1 MSKRFRRCFAS
12 SIALFCSWAAAR
24 LACAEMQDP
33 QAELVVGIHNY
44 AGVPHATLIHGQEQ
58 ATEVFGRMG
67 IKLRWVDCPPSNEE
81 TEKFRACGQVMGSG
95 GVFLKILPERM
106 ATRLG
111 LPDRNFGVA
120 VPPRAAFVFYQRI
133 QDLAKG
139 RGLLESAI
147 LGSVM
152 AHELGHLLLGKGSHS
167 ADGIMNEVMLL
178 EALRG
183 AEKGVFPLFTAEQ
196 AQCMR
201 ARLLDRTKA
210 PQQRGPLP

>member
-1 MSKRFRRCFAS
+1 MP
-12 SIALFCSWAAAR
+12 
-24 LACAEMQDP
+24 EP
-33 QAELVVGIHNY
+33 QAELTVGIHNY
-44 AGVPHATLIHGQEQ
+44 AGVPHATLTHGQEQ

-111 LPDRNFGVA
+111 LPNRKFGVA
-120 VPPRAAFVFYQRI
+120 VPPHVAFVFYERI
-133 QDLAKG
+133 QNLAKG

-152 AHELGHLLLGKGSHS
+152 THELGHLLLGNGSHS
-167 ADGIMNEVMLL
+167 ADGTMNEVMLR
-178 EALRG
+178 EAFRG

-196 AQCMR
+196 AQRMR
-201 ARLLDRTKA
+201 ARLLERTKA